1 MSTIGERIRKI
12 RKLNELNQV
21 EFSSMIGVSQGT
33 LSELEQNR
41 YKPAIDTLMQIRDR
55 FDTDLLWLLYGENQ
69 LSTKDTY
76 EKKFVENEIDLLLR
90 FRKLKVND
98 QEEILE
104 IIKLKI
110 NRYNS

>member
-12 RKLNELNQV
+12 RKLNKLNQV
-21 EFSSMIGVSQGT
+21 EFSSMIGVSQGA
-33 LSELEQNR
+33 LSELEQDR
-41 YKPAIDTLMQIRDR
+41 YKPAIDTLMQIRNR

-69 LSTKDTY
+69 LSTK
-76 EKKFVENEIDLLLR
+76 EFVENEIDLLLW